1 MRTKQAKSR
10 TEIKKKKRK
19 KSSVSEVTLN
29 GHWASVYC
37 PVQVTG
43 PPLMLLNTDRF

>member
-1 MRTKQAKSR
+1 MRTKQANIR
-10 TEIKKKKRK
+10 TEIKKKK

>member
-1 MRTKQAKSR
+1 MRTKQANSR
-10 TEIKKKKRK
+10 TEIKKKRK

-37 PVQVTG
+37 PAQVTG